1 MAANMAGVY
10 ELAPRT
16 GYNRLILGCAET
28 VDVQALAAS
37 TWDDKPIEPGTT
49 ITTVN
54 TAGTLTKK
62 VYQVIIPNAAAEIAT
77 INA

>member
-16 GYNRLILGCAET
+16 GYNRLTLGCADT

-37 TWDDKPIEPGTT
+37 TWDDKPI
-49 ITTVN
+49 
-54 TAGTLTKK
+54 
-62 VYQVIIPNAAAEIAT
+62 
-77 INA
+77 